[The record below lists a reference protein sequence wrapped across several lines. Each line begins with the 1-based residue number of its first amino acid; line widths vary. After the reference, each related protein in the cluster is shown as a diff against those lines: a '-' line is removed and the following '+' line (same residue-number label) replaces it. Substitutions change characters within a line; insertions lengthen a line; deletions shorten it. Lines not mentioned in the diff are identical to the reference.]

1 MSYVAIF
8 SSVTSMVINRERK
21 NNLKSIS
28 SLVFTQ
34 AWSCVRYMLCEGMS
48 GMMIRCYVYLCCNR
62 FICRHENSRVLTAR
76 RKRLDDIKNI

>member
-34 AWSCVRYMLCEGMS
+34 AWSCIRYVMRRNERHDDSLLCLS
-48 GMMIRCYVYLCCNR
+48 LLQSIYL
-62 FICRHENSRVLTAR
+62 SP
-76 RKRLDDIKNI
+76 